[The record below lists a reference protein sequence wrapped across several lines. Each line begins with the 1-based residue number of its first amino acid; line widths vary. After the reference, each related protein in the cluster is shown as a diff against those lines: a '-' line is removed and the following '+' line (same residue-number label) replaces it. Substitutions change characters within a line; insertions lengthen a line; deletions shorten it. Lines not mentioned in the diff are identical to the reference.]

1 MFKLDTEQNMI
12 REMEQAK
19 LKEFKEFVQIFDE
32 ATVVLQ
38 DKHTQLCPPGYTMYN
53 VFIVTLFTRRKH
65 RYLGPSFAYTSTLK
79 IIFKNG

>member
-38 DKHTQLCPPGYTMYN
+38 DKHTQLYVLLDILCIMY
-53 VFIVTLFTRRKH
+53 L
-65 RYLGPSFAYTSTLK
+65 
-79 IIFKNG
+79 